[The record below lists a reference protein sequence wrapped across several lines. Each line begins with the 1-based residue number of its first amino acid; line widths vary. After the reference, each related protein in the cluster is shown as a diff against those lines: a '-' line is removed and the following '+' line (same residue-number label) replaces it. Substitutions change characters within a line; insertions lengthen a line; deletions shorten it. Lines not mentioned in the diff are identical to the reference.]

1 MKKGN
6 WTSEAAVR
14 RAIKFS
20 DQNPIGVSLEKVRV
34 NGKVRDIV
42 LSVESHDFPYR
53 LLCEISLKDYIKKRK
68 PLTGVN
74 KKLKE
79 IVRGSKAK
87 KTKKRSK

>member
-1 MKKGN
+1 MKKRN
-6 WTSEAAVR
+6 LRSEAAVR
-14 RAIKFS
+14 RAIRFS
-20 DQNPIGVSLEKVRV
+20 DQNPIEANLEKVRV

-42 LSVESHDFPYR
+42 LSVESYDFPIR